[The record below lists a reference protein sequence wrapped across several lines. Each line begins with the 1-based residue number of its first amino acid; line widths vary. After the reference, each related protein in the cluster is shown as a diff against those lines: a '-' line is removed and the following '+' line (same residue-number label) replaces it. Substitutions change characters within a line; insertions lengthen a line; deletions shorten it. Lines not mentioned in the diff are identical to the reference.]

1 LKEFEVIM
9 TQFTKAAI
17 GEIKGFI
24 AHPTDWFL
32 SASAGI
38 SGNRAKSP
46 KGGLAG
52 KILALG

>member
-1 LKEFEVIM
+1 M

-38 SGNRAKSP
+38 SGNRAKSSRV
-46 KGGLAG
+46 GWAG